1 MQGAA
6 ETRALDVYHLIF
18 APTHACNLRCRHCYL
33 PDHNGDTIP
42 FDRVKLL
49 VDEWEEIVLRD
60 RGTLGGYFHL
70 KGGEPLIVPYLVE
83 LLDLLTEKATLRF
96 MMTTNGTILR
106 EADLEALCRLNEAVD
121 GEVIIIVSLDGSC
134 EETNRILR
142 GRNQFAKTVQF
153 ARAIADAGLNLHFNY
168 VVHSDNLDDVPNF
181 VELAEEIGATQINF
195 LPIYGARMGEAGRPD
210 LERLH
215 RMLLQLYREGDERRR
230 ELLTGNYAHI
240 LDLEEQGVCTSCE
253 CVAGYKGLFYITPDG
268 NVYSCPNLVSN
279 SLALGNFLETSLDE
293 IHEVNVEKLYEDR
306 IQSDDTDDRYLCR
319 GERLTKTTSAVPT
332 DSPKVGTLPVLEQPS
347 CALKGRADPIRR
359 LQDIL
364 VREGLATR
372 ESGRGVSYCFSR
384 NF

>member
-1 MQGAA
+1 
-6 ETRALDVYHLIF
+6 
-18 APTHACNLRCRHCYL
+18 
-33 PDHNGDTIP
+33 
-42 FDRVKLL
+42 
-49 VDEWEEIVLRD
+49 
-60 RGTLGGYFHL
+60 
-70 KGGEPLIVPYLVE
+70 
-83 LLDLLTEKATLRF
+83 
-96 MMTTNGTILR
+96 
-106 EADLEALCRLNEAVD
+106 
-121 GEVIIIVSLDGSC
+121 
-134 EETNRILR
+134 
-142 GRNQFAKTVQF
+142 
-153 ARAIADAGLNLHFNY
+153 
-168 VVHSDNLDDVPNF
+168 
-181 VELAEEIGATQINF
+181 
-195 LPIYGARMGEAGRPD
+195 MGEAGRPD